1 MLTYNPKNWFTFIF
15 RFHRSD
21 TVRAL
26 FPLMLAIA
34 VYAGILAYL
43 ELEFFK
49 LSDNP
54 YIKNI
59 TLMHT
64 LLGFVISLLLVFRTN
79 TAYER
84 WWEGRKL
91 WGSLVNNSRA
101 LAIKLHSMLPNND
114 KESRVFFSQTI
125 ANYAQAL
132 SIHLSPD
139 AVKNSID
146 TNELPYSESIDTGKH
161 IPNQITLLLTQRIQ
175 ELYASGSI
183 SGEQLL
189 FVNTELQ
196 TFTDVCGAC
205 ERIKSTPIPFSYSVF
220 LKKFVFFY
228 VMTIPIGYVFAM
240 GWLVIPVSVFIL
252 YVLASMELI
261 AEEIEDPFGSDSNDL
276 PTALIAKNIR
286 KHVAEILE

>member
-1 MLTYNPKNWFTFIF
+1 
-15 RFHRSD
+15 
-21 TVRAL
+21 
-26 FPLMLAIA
+26 MLAIA

-139 AVKNSID
+139 AVKNTID

-196 TFTDVCGAC
+196 TFADVCGAC

>member
-1 MLTYNPKNWFTFIF
+1 
-15 RFHRSD
+15 
-21 TVRAL
+21 
-26 FPLMLAIA
+26 MLALA
-34 VYAGILAYL
+34 VYSGVLAYL
-43 ELEFFK
+43 ELEYFK
-49 LSDNP
+49 LYDNP

-101 LAIKLHSMLPNND
+101 LAIKLHSMLPATD
-114 KESRVFFSQTI
+114 IATRIVLSQTI

-139 AVKNSID
+139 TVKNNID
-146 TNELPYSESIDTGKH
+146 KNELPYSENIDTGKH
-161 IPNQITLLLTQRIQ
+161 IPNQITLLLTQLIHK
-175 ELYASGSI
+175 LYSNGTI

-189 FVNTELQ
+189 FVNTEIQ

-240 GWLVIPVSVFIL
+240 GWFVVPVSVFIL

-261 AEEIEDPFGSDSNDL
+261 AEEIEDPFGADSNDL